1 MPASLF
7 DPFWSKCN
15 PPKFKN
21 LKILQFPA
29 SQAVETDF
37 RDLGWP
43 RNIIVGMAALEDR
56 LFILF
61 LGSENRGVTQFVP

>member
-1 MPASLF
+1 MFWAAAVGLPWD
-7 DPFWSKCN
+7 DPFWS
-15 PPKFKN
+15 
-21 LKILQFPA
+21 

-43 RNIIVGMAALEDR
+43 RNIIVGMAAVEDR

-61 LGSENRGVTQFVP
+61 LGAENREVTVLVDS

>member
-1 MPASLF
+1 M
-7 DPFWSKCN
+7 
-15 PPKFKN
+15 
-21 LKILQFPA
+21 
-29 SQAVETDF
+29 ETDF

-43 RNIIVGMAALEDR
+43 CNIIVGMAAVEDR